1 MPFQPTI
8 YPQQQLECDIS
19 FLGGF
24 FPTYKHHGSP
34 IPRTVRIIGR
44 RVEEA
49 TSGRRVG
56 ETRWMSSRTSMVFF
70 CWFPFFCVFCR
81 DGNVFLGFGG
91 DFLLQIRDGLHIFFF
106 RSFSWNIFWNKASLY
121 VFVTVSSENVWGS
134 KYCWPETLGLAG
146 HGTHPMFSNLAFRPG
161 FLCDHLFQLVGS
173 NATQQ
178 VEFHLLVT
186 PNPVSSGQEARGQP
200 AGVAVSERGTPP
212 TV

>member
-1 MPFQPTI
+1 MWHFFFGWVFSNLQTSWIPL
-8 YPQQQLECDIS
+8 YPGRCGSLVDAWKKRLRDAGWGK
-19 FLGGF
+19 LGGEFQDFHGF
-24 FPTYKHHGSP
+24 FLLVS
-34 IPRTVRIIGR
+34 V
-44 RVEEA
+44 
-49 TSGRRVG
+49 
-56 ETRWMSSRTSMVFF
+56 
-70 CWFPFFCVFCR
+70 FCVFCR

-178 VEFHLLVT
+178 VEFRLLVT

>member
-1 MPFQPTI
+1 M
-8 YPQQQLECDIS
+8 S

-56 ETRWMSSRTSMVFF
+56 ETRWWV
-70 CWFPFFCVFCR
+70 P
-81 DGNVFLGFGG
+81 
-91 DFLLQIRDGLHIFFF
+91 GLPWFFF
-106 RSFSWNIFWNKASLY
+106 VGFRFLVVFVEMEMFFWVLGVIFCYKLEMDYTYFFLRSFSWNIFWNKASLY

>member
-1 MPFQPTI
+1 MT
-8 YPQQQLECDIS
+8 
-19 FLGGF
+19 FLFWVVF
-24 FPTYKHHGSP
+24 FSTYKHHGSP
-34 IPRTVRIIGR
+34 PPGWCGSLVDAWKKRLRDAGW
-44 RVEEA
+44 
-49 TSGRRVG
+49 GKLGG
-56 ETRWMSSRTSMVFF
+56 EFQDF
-70 CWFPFFCVFCR
+70 H
-81 DGNVFLGFGG
+81 G
-91 DFLLQIRDGLHIFFF
+91 FLLLVSVLFFFVEMEMFFWVLGVIFCYKLEMDYTYFFF

-146 HGTHPMFSNLAFRPG
+146 HGTHPMFSNLAFRPA